1 MFRKGFAL
9 LFMALGL
16 FAATP
21 AARAEIDLP
30 LCYPCDG
37 K

>member
-1 MFRKGFAL
+1 MKKTMLAL
-9 LFMALGL
+9 MMVLGL
-16 FAATP
+16 IAATP